1 MIDPKPIV
9 TIEREREGAERE
21 DVETFFAR
29 WHELAEQIDAVW
41 KDKTVTAIA
50 AVQEQRREL

>member
-9 TIEREREGAERE
+9 TIEREGAERE
-21 DVETFFAR
+21 DAETFFAR
-29 WHELAEQIDAVW
+29 WHELAEQIDAAW